1 MLLPTPFH
9 QKIHRDG
16 WNKDWESWFDGFA
29 KQRKNP
35 TIQDVKSKLD
45 TMIKKYGIGDQVK

>member
-16 WNKDWESWFDGFA
+16 WNKDWESWFDGFGKKTPTMSDL
-29 KQRKNP
+29 KQ
-35 TIQDVKSKLD
+35 QLD
-45 TMIKKYGIGDQVK
+45 RMIKKYGIGDQVK